1 MTDPCV
7 PFAVL
12 HDAMRAAGVDV
23 LVRRGGD
30 GALSVSLVDHDR
42 RRSVAVPVPP
52 RGFDAAAT
60 VLCCSL
66 ALAAAPLRREWP
78 ELASLAWSRA

>member
-1 MTDPCV
+1 MADPCV
-7 PFAVL
+7 PFALL

-23 LVRRGGD
+23 LVRRGRD
-30 GALSVSLVDHDR
+30 GALSVSLVDPDR
-42 RRSVAVPVPP
+42 GRSVAVPVPP

-66 ALAAAPLRREWP
+66 ALTAAPLRREWP
-78 ELASLAWSRA
+78 ELAALAWARA